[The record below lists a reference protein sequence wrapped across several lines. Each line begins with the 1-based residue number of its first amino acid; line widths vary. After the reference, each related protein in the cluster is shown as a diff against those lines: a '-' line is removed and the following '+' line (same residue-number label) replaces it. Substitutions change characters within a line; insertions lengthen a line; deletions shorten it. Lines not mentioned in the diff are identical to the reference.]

1 MMDFKWLNETTL
13 QGNTVTLIPLSSTHQ
28 DELIEAA
35 KDGNLWGLW
44 YTSVPSESDIEDYIS
59 TAFQQFNNDTS
70 LPFAVFHN
78 ETQKVIGSTRFLN
91 ANSKVKRVEIGYT
104 WYAKSFQ
111 RTAVNTECKYLLLQY
126 AFEILGCV
134 AVEFRTHFHNQ
145 KSRRAIA
152 NLGAKQDGI
161 LRNHTIDKT
170 GNLRD
175 TVVFSILNTEWN
187 VVKTSLMYKLNS
199 L

>member
-1 MMDFKWLNETTL
+1 MMDNKWLNEITL
-13 QGNTVTLIPLSSTHQ
+13 QGNTVTLIPIQEKHEEALTKAAR
-28 DELIEAA
+28 DGKLWEL
-35 KDGNLWGLW
+35 WF
-44 YTSVPSESDIEDYIS
+44 TSVPSETEVRSYIS
-59 TAFQQFNNDTS
+59 TALQQYKDDSS
-70 LPFAVFHN
+70 LPFAVLHN
-78 ETQKVIGSTRFLN
+78 ETGRIIGSTRFLN

-126 AFEILGCV
+126 AFETLECI

-170 GNLRD
+170 GNIRD
-175 TVVFSILNTEWN
+175 TVVFSILNTEWK
-187 VVKTSLMYKLNS
+187 VVKTALEHKLR
-199 L
+199 